1 LKKLRILIADDHG
14 LIRRGARIVLQ
25 ARRGWKVV
33 GEAANGREA
42 VEKALKLEP
51 DVLVVD
57 ISMPELDGVEVIR
70 QIRKSLPDIKVLVLT
85 MHESHQ
91 IVRRALD
98 AGANGYLL
106 KSDLTKYLP
115 KAVRASRKTK
125 VS

>member
-1 LKKLRILIADDHG
+1 
-14 LIRRGARIVLQ
+14 
-25 ARRGWKVV
+25 
-33 GEAANGREA
+33 
-42 VEKALKLEP
+42 
-51 DVLVVD
+51 
-57 ISMPELDGVEVIR
+57 MPELDGVEVIR